1 MPLANTTHE
10 AKGPTVLDVA
20 RIHIV
25 IPDDLHRRAKSAA
38 ALKGQTL
45 KDFVSDAID
54 VATRTAAKPTKRPKD
69 R

>member
-1 MPLANTTHE
+1 
-10 AKGPTVLDVA
+10 VLDVA

-45 KDFVSDAID
+45 KDFLTEALD
-54 VATRTAAKPTKRPKD
+54 VATRTAEKSTKRPKA

>member
-1 MPLANTTHE
+1 
-10 AKGPTVLDVA
+10 VLDVA

-45 KDFVSDAID
+45 KDFLTEALDT
-54 VATRTAAKPTKRPKD
+54 ATRTAEKAAKRPKG